1 MMNNKDLFDMLEDLP
16 EPVKIECA
24 KDGESM
30 LASKGGT
37 VSARSVVE
45 GEAITFR
52 VGEVVFVPNLKFN
65 LLSLRKLVKNGINV
79 DFQAEKAVIM
89 QGDRIVGNAEVRG
102 NLYYFRMWK
111 LRKDAALV
119 TKNETETQTVL
130 WHQRYGHLGLKNLEK
145 LMKSEMV
152 VGLEKLKK
160 CEKIFCEPCAES
172 KLVRLPFNGS

>member
-1 MMNNKDLFDMLEDLP
+1 MSEENVLEWIIDSGASRHMVNNEDLFDMLEDLP

-65 LLSLRKLVKNGINV
+65 LLSLRKLVKN
-79 DFQAEKAVIM
+79 
-89 QGDRIVGNAEVRG
+89 
-102 NLYYFRMWK
+102 
-111 LRKDAALV
+111 
-119 TKNETETQTVL
+119 
-130 WHQRYGHLGLKNLEK
+130 
-145 LMKSEMV
+145 
-152 VGLEKLKK
+152 
-160 CEKIFCEPCAES
+160 
-172 KLVRLPFNGS
+172 